1 MPESSKQFIKVNYEL
16 YRKNLGEYFGDTVQ
30 YMFFDQPH
38 SCFYNWK
45 EQFGNVKTSLMASD
59 TLFEALNKY
68 GHLDEY
74 LISIAMDIGSKTA
87 KWRCGFLKYIR
98 KWRLMHISSL

>member
-1 MPESSKQFIKVNYEL
+1 
-16 YRKNLGEYFGDTVQ
+16 
-30 YMFFDQPH
+30 
-38 SCFYNWK
+38 
-45 EQFGNVKTSLMASD
+45 MASD